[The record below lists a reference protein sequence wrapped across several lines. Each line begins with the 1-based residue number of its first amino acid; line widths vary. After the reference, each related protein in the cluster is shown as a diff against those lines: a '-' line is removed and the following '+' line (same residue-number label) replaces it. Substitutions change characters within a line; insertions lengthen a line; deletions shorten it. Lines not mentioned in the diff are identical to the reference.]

1 MLACLLACLFGLTIY
16 LIQTF
21 TRPCAAHTSAHS
33 LAQQYNLQF
42 RGLLADNNARCFKE
56 TRSEDESS
64 GSTHGN
70 LRKCSLDE
78 EGIKLMLSGES
89 EDCLHNV
96 QSTT

>member
-1 MLACLLACLFGLTIY
+1 MLACLFGLTIY
-16 LIQTF
+16 HIQTF

-42 RGLLADNNARCFKE
+42 RGLLADNSTARCFKE

-70 LRKCSLDE
+70 TRKCSLDE
-78 EGIKLMLSGES
+78 EGIKLTLSGES
-89 EDCLHNV
+89 EDCLYNV